1 MTARREGVENKL
13 AESKYPG
20 RFYKMRATIPAA
32 EAFRPL
38 KDGDRAG
45 NGCAIRDLSPV
56 ARRGR
61 SANHNAVTA
70 IRDEDRSATTS
81 RQR

>member
-1 MTARREGVENKL
+1 MTARRESAEKKP

-38 KDGDRAG
+38 KDGGPAG
-45 NGCAIRDLSPV
+45 
-56 ARRGR
+56 
-61 SANHNAVTA
+61 
-70 IRDEDRSATTS
+70 
-81 RQR
+81 QRMCHS